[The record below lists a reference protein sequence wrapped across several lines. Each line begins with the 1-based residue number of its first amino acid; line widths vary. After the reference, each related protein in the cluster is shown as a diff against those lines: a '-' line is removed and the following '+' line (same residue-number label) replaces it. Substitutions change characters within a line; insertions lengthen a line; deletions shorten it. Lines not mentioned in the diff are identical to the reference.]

1 MKVKRMLAA
10 VVMALAMAF
19 GANTASAQGG
29 PGLVVQGSQTVE
41 KLPSKAK
48 SFINKHFKDVAVTKC
63 QEYFAKGK
71 YEVELRNGVDLEFDR
86 NGKITE
92 IDAPG
97 NTTLA
102 SSVVKDILPSNA
114 WKRLEKQGLTSSVES
129 IEFKRGKVY
138 EVELNIPS
146 PDTYVFDINGTFLAI
161 ED

>member
-1 MKVKRMLAA
+1 
-10 VVMALAMAF
+10 MALAMAC
-19 GANTASAQGG
+19 GVTTASAQGG
-29 PGLVVQGSQTVE
+29 PGLVIQGSQTVE

-48 SFINKHFKDVAVTKC
+48 AFINKHFKDVAVTKC

-86 NGKITE
+86 NGKILE
-92 IDAPG
+92 IDAPD

-102 SSVVKDILPSNA
+102 ASVVKDILPSNA
-114 WKRLEKQGLTSSVES
+114 WKRLEKQGLTTSVES
-129 IEFKRGKVY
+129 IEFRRGKVY

-146 PDTYVFDINGTFLAI
+146 PDTYIFDINGTFLAI